1 MDTPQEPVKNPE
13 EISRLQERRD
23 DSLIPYLQ
31 RGVRVAVTELERRYG
46 VALRH
51 RAAQLLDDPNMAED
65 MVQELMLLCC
75 RGEEAKLPSAQL
87 RAWLYKS
94 LRNRCMDELRKRR
107 VRKARRLDEPTPS
120 LVGDMPPDTITSP
133 GSKAANR
140 EQSKAIREL
149 LEQFDPKLREVLVL
163 RYFEH
168 RSREEIAERLG
179 ISHSVVKA
187 RLVKAVA
194 KLREMTRSDSR
205 G

>member
-1 MDTPQEPVKNPE
+1 MDTPQEPGKVPE

-31 RGVRVAVTELERRYG
+31 RGVRVAVSELERRYG
-46 VALRH
+46 AALRH
-51 RAAQLLDDPNMAED
+51 RAAQLLDDANMAED
-65 MVQELMLLCC
+65 MVQELMLQCC

-87 RAWLYKS
+87 RAWLYKA

-107 VRKARRLDEPTPS
+107 VRKARRLDVPSPS
-120 LVGDMPPDTITSP
+120 LAGDMPPDTITSP
-133 GSKAANR
+133 GSKAVKR
-140 EQSKAIREL
+140 EQSQAIREL
-149 LEQFDPKLREVLVL
+149 IEQFDPKLREVLLL

-168 RSREEIAERLG
+168 RSREEIAEQLG

-194 KLREMTRSDSR
+194 KLREMTQSDSR